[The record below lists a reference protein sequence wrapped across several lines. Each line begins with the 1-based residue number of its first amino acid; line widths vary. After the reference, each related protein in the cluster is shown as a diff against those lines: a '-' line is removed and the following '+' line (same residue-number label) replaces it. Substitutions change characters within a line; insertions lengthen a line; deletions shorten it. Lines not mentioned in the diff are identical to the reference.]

1 MPDLQNTLN
10 GLQEK
15 VQLLLKR
22 FALVEKENAQLKIAL
37 ANQSDAVRALEHQ
50 LKEGQAQLAASM
62 MRSSNSLDAAEK
74 EKWAQKID
82 QYIKEID
89 SCIQQLSA

>member
-1 MPDLQNTLN
+1 MSDLQNTIN
-10 GLQEK
+10 VLQEK

-22 FALVEKENAQLKIAL
+22 FAIVEKENAQLKVAL
-37 ANQSDAVRALEHQ
+37 VNQSEVVRVLEQQ

-62 MRSSNSLDAAEK
+62 MRSSNSLDADEK
-74 EKWAQKID
+74 EKWQKKID

-89 SCIQQLSA
+89 NCIQQLSV